1 MGAITAGCEAVSLRR
16 KRKGWDKYVVFHLYK
31 LIDAIMIE
39 ITFLLFSLLPLS
51 SSVVWATKDVMS
63 ENRSQQRMRNF
74 LALFCTGAI
83 KDQIQEFVCFRNSG
97 NKYVSS
103 L

>member
-1 MGAITAGCEAVSLRR
+1 
-16 KRKGWDKYVVFHLYK
+16 
-31 LIDAIMIE
+31 MIE

-83 KDQIQEFVCFRNSG
+83 KDQIAILDV
-97 NKYVSS
+97 
-103 L
+103 

>member
-1 MGAITAGCEAVSLRR
+1 
-16 KRKGWDKYVVFHLYK
+16 
-31 LIDAIMIE
+31 MIE

-83 KDQIQEFVCFRNSG
+83 KDQIAILDVWILTYVKFR
-97 NKYVSS
+97 K
-103 L
+103 